1 MKKPLIGITVN
12 YNYADHVGRTC
23 GLGILGQDFNYVAGD
38 YVKAIEKAGGI
49 PMLIPQTYDFENLKP
64 LLDLCDGVLVSGGHD
79 VDPMRYGQRNLYSG
93 EIAIERDEQDIFVT
107 QYCSQNPDMPILGIC
122 RGIQIMNV
130 AYGGTLIQDIEKQV
144 PGGYHHFGDSY
155 PRNVGWHSVDF
166 SEGCMLE
173 GIYGK
178 KKIMTNSYH
187 HQSVDKPGEGV
198 VITGYSEE
206 GVVESFEKAG
216 HKFVVAVQWHPEMM
230 YDSEEQGKLF
240 KAFVDA
246 CK

>member
-1 MKKPLIGITVN
+1 MKPVIGITVN

-38 YVKAIEKAGGI
+38 YVAAIEKAGGI
-49 PMLIPQTYDFENLKP
+49 PLLIPQTYDFENLKP

-107 QYCSQNPDMPILGIC
+107 RYIADNTDKPILGIC

-130 AYGGTLIQDIEKQV
+130 AFGGTLWQDIEKQCN
-144 PGGYHHFGDSY
+144 GYHHFGDSY
-155 PRNVGWHSVDF
+155 PRNVGWHSNKLQPGSKLAEIF
-166 SEGCMLE
+166 
-173 GIYGK
+173 GK
-178 KKIMTNSYH
+178 EEIMTNSYH
-187 HQSVDKPGEGV
+187 HQAVAEPGEGV
-198 VITGYSEE
+198 TITSYSEE
-206 GVVESFEKAG
+206 GIAEGIEVAG

-230 YDSEEQGKLF
+230 YDSDEQLKLF
-240 KAFVDA
+240 KAFVAA
-246 CK
+246 CEK